1 MTMHSVI
8 GGRLFA
14 LLGIN
19 GITLLFL
26 KEKLGGATSESFLHV
41 ATVERMKKN
50 TFTVSAIS
58 EDVLISTQP
67 VVGLPAATK
76 LQTWMPN
83 LYYQHLQLHVHAPRR
98 ARKVDEANLPSFEN
112 EEKSRKRPRE

>member
-14 LLGIN
+14 LLGVN

-26 KEKLGGATSESFLHV
+26 KEKLGGATTESFLHV
-41 ATVERMKKN
+41 ATVERMKKEIR
-50 TFTVSAIS
+50 TFSAIS

-67 VVGLPAATK
+67 VVGCQQNKTS
-76 LQTWMPN
+76 TWMPN

>member
-1 MTMHSVI
+1 MPQRRR
-8 GGRLFA
+8 RLWYVFS
-14 LLGIN
+14 LTRNLYLN
-19 GITLLFL
+19 STQ
-26 KEKLGGATSESFLHV
+26 ATKFNFD
-41 ATVERMKKN
+41 T
-50 TFTVSAIS
+50 TISAIEEFTS
-58 EDVLISTQP
+58 RVIYNYTHVQLCFR
-67 VVGLPAATK
+67 LPAATK